1 MTAREILRMGEEV
14 LVQADVPEAKINAWY
29 LFAYCFGE
37 TDETGQRRPMERG
50 AFFLREGEEMREE
63 SLAEY
68 KGLLARRAERIP
80 LEYLIH
86 ETEFMGLP
94 FFVNE
99 HVLIPRQDTECLVEE
114 VLQVS
119 NGKDVLDLCCGSG
132 CIGVSLAVLGQCQS
146 VTMADISREA
156 LRVARRNAVKNHA
169 AADTVQSDL
178 FSGLEGKFDIIVS
191 NPPYIPTDEIDE
203 LMPEV
208 RDYEPRLAL
217 DGAGDGLFFYR
228 SIIKESRYF
237 LEKGGVLCFE
247 IGCSQAESVAALME
261 QAGFTGVTV
270 KKDLAGLDRIV
281 RGTWDEKEH
290 RTGKTDR

>member
-37 TDETGQRRPMERG
+37 TDETGQRHPMERG

-63 SLAEY
+63 PLAEY

-146 VTMADISREA
+146 VTMTDISREA

-169 AADTVQSDL
+169 AVDTVQSDL
-178 FSGLEGKFDIIVS
+178 FSGLKGKFDIIVS

-247 IGCSQAESVAALME
+247 IGCSQAESVVALME